1 MPKTP
6 AHLRSLPPALA
17 ASLTP
22 EASRELADYRT
33 GQERRRRARDA
44 GGWAADPEGVP
55 PFLLA
60 AEAEASGAADLWR
73 RLPMPGPGG
82 GFSDDEVREAGRKCG
97 LSQIETRLAFGA
109 LRRAELV
116 GTSPA
121 GGTVSIGPAGVDG

>member
-44 GGWAADPEGVP
+44 GGWAADPGGVP
-55 PFLLA
+55 PFLQA

-82 GFSDDEVREAGRKCG
+82 GFSDAEVLDAGKKCG
-97 LSQIETRLAFGA
+97 LSAESTREALDA

-116 GTSPA
+116 AFAS
-121 GGTVSIGPAGVDG
+121 GGGVVTVGPAGVDG